1 MGGMVNKSET
11 SDGLT
16 EGDLTRWLEAYGL
29 AWERKS
35 PDAAAALFTES
46 ASYRQTP
53 YEEPFLGRAA
63 IRDYWTNVT
72 ADQTGIEF
80 SFELIAVS
88 GMTGIAQWSTR
99 FRTIS
104 EDRPVELNGVFVL
117 AFADPHLV
125 SSLREW
131 WHVR

>member
-1 MGGMVNKSET
+1 MVAMVDKTAT
-11 SDGLT
+11 SDRLA

-46 ASYRQTP
+46 ASYQQTP

-63 IRDYWTNVT
+63 IRDYWTKVT
-72 ADQTGIEF
+72 SDQTGIDF

-104 EDRPVELNGVFVL
+104 DDTPVELNGVFVL
-117 AFADPHLV
+117 EFADPHLV
-125 SSLREW
+125 GSLREW